1 MLKAEGLQIEREPFV
16 SDGPL
21 LGQIEKFP
29 FAAAFAAAVVVSV
42 HLLPAFVGPGRAP
55 AHLGVRPDQ
64 QIISPALQF
73 FTI

>member
-21 LGQIEKFP
+21 LGQIEKLP
-29 FAAAFAAAVVVSV
+29 LAAALAAAVVVSV
-42 HLLPAFVGPGRAP
+42 HPLPALVGPGRVP
-55 AHLGVRPDQ
+55 DHLGVRPDQ
-64 QIISPALQF
+64 QIIPPALQF